1 MSEVWIQMFR
11 CCATTDMAPSSRRR
25 IDRSM
30 IGAPTDFRH
39 TAHIGTSD
47 LESGETETVEDS
59 SCRGTEYLTHQ
70 MNSKGGYAPDSKVQ
84 IRVPHIVNARSLDEI
99 RRK

>member
-11 CCATTDMAPSSRRR
+11 CCATQEVPSSSRRR

-30 IGAPTDFRH
+30 IGNPTDFRH
-39 TAHIGTSD
+39 TAHIGTND
-47 LESGETETVEDS
+47 LDSQEEDPHNRS
-59 SCRGTEYLTHQ
+59 TDYLTHQ
-70 MNSKGGYAPDSKVQ
+70 MNSKGGYGPDQKVQ